1 MGRAEVPLHFSGGLN
16 ALGGRD
22 TLEIVRHFRVQW
34 RSTLLSAR
42 ILQKR
47 AIHTGRETMVRAFM
61 FAAATCAVFVF
72 STTAFAQQQYGNRD
86 EAKAMLLKTVAAV
99 KADKTKALDMIAK
112 GEGGFLDRDLYPF
125 CTNVSDG
132 KILPFPNPNAKPL
145 FGTDARNL
153 KDPTGKE
160 FGKELYSAGQ
170 KPEGQITEVMYMFS
184 RPGDPQPVPK
194 VSFVARA
201 TADIYCGVGYYK

>member
-1 MGRAEVPLHFSGGLN
+1 MPTAGDTQFKILHFACGHRS
-16 ALGGRD
+16 AP
-22 TLEIVRHFRVQW
+22 VRTFFE
-34 RSTLLSAR
+34 
-42 ILQKR
+42 KR
-47 AIHTGRETMVRAFM
+47 AYPTRREAMVRAIM
-61 FAAATCAVFVF
+61 FAAASSAVFAF
-72 STTAFAQQQYGNRD
+72 SLTAFAQQQFGSRD
-86 EAKAMLLKTVAAV
+86 EAKAMLLKAVAAV
-99 KADKTKALDMIAK
+99 KADKAKALDMIAK

-132 KILPFPNPNAKPL
+132 KILPFPNPNAKSL

-160 FGKELYSAGQ
+160 FGKELYAAGQ
-170 KPEGQITEVMYMFS
+170 KPEGQVTEVMYMFS

-194 VSFVARA
+194 VSFVTRA